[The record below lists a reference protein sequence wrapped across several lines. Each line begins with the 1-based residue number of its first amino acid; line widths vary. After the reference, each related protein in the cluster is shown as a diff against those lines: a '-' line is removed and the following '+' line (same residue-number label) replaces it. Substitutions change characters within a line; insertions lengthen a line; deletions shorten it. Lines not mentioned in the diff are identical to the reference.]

1 MRTTILTSTV
11 AACVAALVL
20 VPVTANAAPATGLK
34 IDHSTGTFY
43 QYDPSIEGTGPTY
56 DAVVVKAQLRNCP
69 AGYHRY
75 WMTLTQDGVSY
86 DVASTA
92 LGTGELICSGSAKT
106 TLRLGFYGNGLH
118 PGLAQATVTV
128 YWETAGMPE
137 LLEVSGTVRIPTG
150 TNNPS

>member
-11 AACVAALVL
+11 AACAVASLL
-20 VPVTANAAPATGLK
+20 VPATANAAPATGIK
-34 IDHSTGTFY
+34 IDRATSGFY

-56 DAVVVKAQLRNCP
+56 DAVSVKAQLRNCP
-69 AGYHRY
+69 AGYHRF

-92 LGTGELICSGSAKT
+92 LGTGELTCSGSAKT

-118 PGLAQATVTV
+118 PGPAEATVTV

-137 LLEVSGTVRIPTG
+137 LLEVSGTVRIPAG